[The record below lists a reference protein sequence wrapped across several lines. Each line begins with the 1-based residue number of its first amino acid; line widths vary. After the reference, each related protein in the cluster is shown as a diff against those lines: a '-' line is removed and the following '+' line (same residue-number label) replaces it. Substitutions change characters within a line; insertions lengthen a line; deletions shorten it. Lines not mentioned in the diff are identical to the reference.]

1 LSSKLKF
8 MSIIGIVAVD
18 KNNAIGKGGGLPW
31 HYSADMKF
39 FKQQTFGN
47 VCVMGR
53 RTWASLKKPLVGR
66 LNVVLSRSSE
76 MEAGESVVVMRDKL
90 SVLSLVPYLA
100 CELYIIGGAQVYKTF
115 LAEIDR
121 WIVTEVPLEVEGAD
135 AFMPESF
142 LDGFKA
148 IESKELE
155 GNLRVVFYERVVVE

>member
-1 LSSKLKF
+1 